1 MKKITTKASH
11 NTPNENDKRFWH
23 KNTENN
29 NSEML
34 IIENAKN
41 ANKNGINR
49 SKLYAMKKEKCEK
62 LMGITGKTHPIQL
75 LGGKVERKKNEKLVS
90 RF

>member
-1 MKKITTKASH
+1 MKKKATRASN
-11 NTPNENDKRFWH
+11 NTPNETDKKCWH
-23 KNTENN
+23 KNTEHN

-41 ANKNGINR
+41 GINR
-49 SKLYAMKKEKCEK
+49 SKLFAKKKEKCEK
-62 LMGITGKTHPIQL
+62 TEVNKWQSAPDTVA
-75 LGGKVERKKNEKLVS
+75 GGKVEGKNEKLVS